1 VQREEAVMRYRQVID
16 SGRRIDR
23 LVEARALHVERL
35 LTFFLLMLLLWL
47 LTFVV
52 DVPSLLSVVG
62 AFALIVLLYPLW
74 RLMQHLV

>member
-1 VQREEAVMRYRQVID
+1 MRYRQVID

>member
-1 VQREEAVMRYRQVID
+1 MRQLQVID
-16 SGRRIDR
+16 SGRRIDW
-23 LVEARALHVERL
+23 LAEARVLHVERL

-74 RLMQHLV
+74 RLVQHLV